1 MFVHS
6 PCEHKATCPGRQNP
20 RKTFFLLRSWGHDPH
35 SSLEVDV
42 DLLTESQARVRGLSS
57 DPEQVALQLCTA

>member
-1 MFVHS
+1 M
-6 PCEHKATCPGRQNP
+6 TR
-20 RKTFFLLRSWGHDPH
+20 PH

-42 DLLTESQARVRGLSS
+42 DLLTESQARVRGLSP